1 MMVRT
6 MPEDHRQP
14 AEPSPEAQDAI
25 ASARHARVTSE
36 AALPMAEQLRER
48 VRSVLTANHFAELME
63 ATLREA
69 AARRLRGMHP

>member
-1 MMVRT
+1 MMYA
-6 MPEDHRQP
+6 MADEHRK
-14 AEPSPEAQDAI
+14 PSPSTEAQDAI
-25 ASARHARVTSE
+25 ANARHARITTE

-69 AARRLRGMHP
+69 ALRRLKGLA